1 MEEVDAFDKTLSEQT
16 ESVLSANGLLQRAL
30 AGFQPRA
37 EQQAMAGFFAQSIA
51 EQKSAIAEAGTG
63 TGKTFAYL
71 VPAMLSGKRVIVSTA
86 TKNLQD
92 QLFDKDLPLLKDIL
106 NTHHRIQILKGR
118 SNYLCHHRIERHTS
132 QDFDF
137 DPLLQDQLATVCEAL
152 PKAVFGERSELPFL
166 DEQAPVWPWVTSTND
181 NCLGG
186 DCPNIQ
192 DCFLQKARQKA
203 IQADI
208 VVINHHLY
216 FADKNLKDDG
226 FGELLPGAEVVIFDE
241 AHQLPDVALGFASSR
256 LSSAQLKER
265 CADVLTHI
273 PADTENRAFFETGMV
288 RMDAAL
294 AAMLQ
299 TWPSLDDRLSWH
311 QVHYQP
317 FLDAT
322 ADVFTLSMGLLQQ
335 AETALLETD
344 PSILRLKRR
353 LEDIQAVFSR
363 FLEPKAS
370 DILWLERH
378 KGSIFWHSSPIEP
391 STFCSPYFNNT
402 AQSILFTSATLAVGK
417 NFKAFAR
424 QLGIENMSA
433 RAYASPFDY
442 QAQGLLYIPRYLP
455 DPQADAYASDFAKAI
470 IPIIRACEGRS
481 FVLFT
486 AHRALQE
493 VAQYLIPELPYPIL
507 VQGSESKRVLLE
519 RFKNLG
525 NAVLLGTASF
535 WEGVDVR
542 GDSLS
547 CVIIDKIPF
556 QSPNDPVSQGRADY
570 LKKHNKLPFTE
581 EVLPQA
587 IMALKQGV
595 GRLIRDQ
602 QDKGLLVIADPRI
615 VARDYG
621 ELILRSIPPFPK
633 TRDLSKALAFARS
646 LVKQDECIEH

>member
-16 ESVLSANGLLQRAL
+16 ESVLSAEGLLQQAL
-30 AGFQPRA
+30 AGFQPRQ
-37 EQQAMAGFFAQSIA
+37 EQQAMAAFFAQSIA
-51 EQKSAIAEAGTG
+51 EQTSAIAEAGTG

-92 QLFDKDLPLLKDIL
+92 QLFDKDLPLLKNIL

-118 SNYLCHHRIERHTS
+118 SNYLCHNRIERHTS

-137 DPLLQDQLATVCEAL
+137 DPLLQDQLATVREAL

-166 DEQAPVWPWVTSTND
+166 DEQAPVWPWVTSTAD

-186 DCPNIQ
+186 ECPHIS
-192 DCFLQKARQKA
+192 DCFLHKARQKA

-265 CADVLTHI
+265 GTDILTYI
-273 PADTENRAFFETGMV
+273 PADAENRAFFETSML
-288 RMDAAL
+288 RIDAAL
-294 AAMLQ
+294 ALMLQ
-299 TWPSLDDRLSWH
+299 TWPSLDDRLSW
-311 QVHYQP
+311 QQIHYQP
-317 FLDAT
+317 FLDA
-322 ADVFTLSMGLLQQ
+322 AVQVFTLGMELLQE
-335 AETALLETD
+335 ADVSLLETE
-344 PSILRLKRR
+344 PSVLRLKRR
-353 LEDIQAVFSR
+353 LEDIGAIFNR
-363 FLEPKAS
+363 FLEPKTS
-370 DILWLERH
+370 DILWLERY
-378 KGSIFWHSSPIEP
+378 KGSIYWHSSPIEP
-391 STFCSPYFNNT
+391 NAFCSPYFNST
-402 AQSILFTSATLAVGK
+402 EQSILFTSATLAVGK

-424 QLGIENMSA
+424 QLGIENMPA
-433 RAYASPFDY
+433 RTYASPFDY
-442 QAQGLLYIPRYLP
+442 QQQGLLYIPRYLP
-455 DPQADAYASDFAKAI
+455 DPQSENYPKDFAKAI
-470 IPIIRACEGRS
+470 IPIILACEGRS

-486 AHRALQE
+486 SHRALQE
-493 VAQYLIPELPYPIL
+493 VAQYLTPTLPYPLL

-556 QSPNDPVSQGRADY
+556 QSPNDPVSQGRADF

-602 QDKGLLVIADPRI
+602 QDRGLLVIADPRI

-633 TRDLSKALAFARS
+633 TRDLGKALAFAQS